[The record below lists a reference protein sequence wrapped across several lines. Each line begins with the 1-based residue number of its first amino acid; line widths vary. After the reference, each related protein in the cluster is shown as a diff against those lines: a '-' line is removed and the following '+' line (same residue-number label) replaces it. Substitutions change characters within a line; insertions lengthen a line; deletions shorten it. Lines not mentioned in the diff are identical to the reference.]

1 MGVTAARLLAVV
13 PRALGTS
20 VIAVPRQRAPL
31 DTVVGRVVFV
41 TRAVEQLDAQR
52 VETELSTGLTTTAE
66 QTLLDLADRP
76 ELGGLSRHEVVEAIQ
91 RLAEGVDWGLVG
103 ELAVV
108 QRKRPAAMQAAGIA
122 GVRPPVTAS
131 RPPRPWGVSP
141 RRATAVIGR
150 DQLRRWVDH
159 YGTPVS
165 QVQRDHLLSHVLARL
180 PDLVPGATFFG
191 GTALCRTHLLDWR
204 LSEDIDLLVDDRDAT
219 ERGERPRVGGSTAFT
234 RGKAT
239 H

>member
-1 MGVTAARLLAVV
+1 MASLPVEIAGADPRVVRPRDLAHRYLNPRAEFNRLAEAGVLLRLAHGYYALVPEPLRGTAWRPSVEAAGLALAQTDYGRDRTVAMGVTAARLLAVV
-13 PRALGTS
+13 PRAPGTS

-91 RLAEGVDWGLVG
+91 RLAEGADWDLVG

-131 RPPRPWGVSP
+131 RPPRPWGVSTMPGP
-141 RRATAVIGR
+141 R
-150 DQLRRWVDH
+150 
-159 YGTPVS
+159 P
-165 QVQRDHLLSHVLARL
+165 
-180 PDLVPGATFFG
+180 
-191 GTALCRTHLLDWR
+191 
-204 LSEDIDLLVDDRDAT
+204 
-219 ERGERPRVGGSTAFT
+219 
-234 RGKAT
+234 
-239 H
+239 